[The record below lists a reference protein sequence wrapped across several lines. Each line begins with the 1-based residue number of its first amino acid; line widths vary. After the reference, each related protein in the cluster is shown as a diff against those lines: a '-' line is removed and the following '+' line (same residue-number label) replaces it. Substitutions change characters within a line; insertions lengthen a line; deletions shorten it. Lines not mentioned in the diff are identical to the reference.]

1 MNKYFLLLVALLW
14 PLSLGAQAS
23 GSIGVPVS
31 GNGSSPPITM
41 SGPLTFGNEVVGTTS
56 PPHIE
61 TVKNTSA
68 AAVTIT
74 SIGFS
79 GDPSSQFAQTNTCGA
94 SLAAGATCTISVTY
108 SPTVAGPVTA
118 TLTVN
123 WSQ

>member
-1 MNKYFLLLVALLW
+1 MLLILATCLLW
-14 PLSLGAQAS
+14 PLSLAAQAS
-23 GSIGVPVS
+23 GSVSVPVS
-31 GNGSSPPITM
+31 GTGSPPPISL

-108 SPTVAGPVTA
+108 SPTVSGPVSA
-118 TLTVN
+118 TLTVG